1 MTRSLIV
8 GFVPYVVMLVGIP
21 FFNST
26 RDVLGLPLL
35 GFWILLWVVLSP
47 AFLTL
52 AHRLLPARIR
62 EEEGE

>member
-1 MTRSLIV
+1 MARSLIV
-8 GFVPYVVMLVGIP
+8 GFAPYVAMLVGIP
-21 FFNST
+21 FVNST

-35 GFWILLWVVLSP
+35 GLWILVWVLLTPV
-47 AFLTL
+47 FLTA